1 MFIVM
6 TRNVM
11 RQKSW
16 WNKAEADDKIG
27 QQERSFC
34 EQFQV
39 EKNIFSHYFVVKPS
53 NTKNNLNV

>member
-11 RQKSW
+11 RQKKSW
-16 WNKAEADDKIG
+16 WNKAEADNKIG

-34 EQFQV
+34 EQF
-39 EKNIFSHYFVVKPS
+39 
-53 NTKNNLNV
+53 